1 MSSSRWLKPVE
12 NVSQSDLRRIAEE
25 KAARRSTEQESQSPP
40 DSLPSPERHA
50 ASESLLSPD
59 SQSGDS
65 RHLREADAIHGV
77 SHPAPDSLPPP
88 DSLPAD
94 MWAPFREKRGHTR
107 QPHAYTDG
115 LCAVLDVY
123 EQAVFTQLYRLSH
136 GYGKPTCKIGLPS
149 LSRRANCGR
158 TSVAAAVARLEQKG
172 LVRKIDVEFGR
183 DREQGTTY
191 WVSSPDSLPS
201 PDSLSGDGRI
211 KEKALKENSKKGAH
225 ARKDYSKCPDCHGT
239 GMYYPEGF
247 DKGVARC
254 RHEKLTEA
262 QT

>member
-12 NVSQSDLRRIAEE
+12 NVSQSDLRRIAQE
-25 KAARRSTEQESQSPP
+25 KAARQSSEQESHPPP
-40 DSLPSPERHA
+40 DSLLP
-50 ASESLLSPD
+50 PD
-59 SQSGDS
+59 
-65 RHLREADAIHGV
+65 R
-77 SHPAPDSLPPP
+77 HPAPESLPLP
-88 DSLPAD
+88 DTLPAD

-158 TSVAAAVARLEQKG
+158 TSAAGAVARLEQKG

-191 WVSSPDSLPS
+191 WVSSPDSLLS
-201 PDSLSGDGRI
+201 PDRLSGDRRI
-211 KEKALKENSKKGAH
+211 KEKSKKGAH
-225 ARKDYSKCPDCHGT
+225 TRKDISACPDCHGT

-254 RHEKLTEA
+254 KHENLTKE
-262 QT
+262 